1 MKKKLSQKTSRSSI
15 YAKDVPDVH
24 DGLTS
29 LQREILA
36 KIQKVTVD
44 GKRVKTASIIA
55 SLEGEH
61 IFSDFLPRGAFGVSA
76 KIYDNILNMVQ
87 DWKTPT
93 LIQGGGCFGSGGY
106 CYGDFANPRYNEI
119 KLSEYAN
126 FLFDTKN
133 QTLDQNANAFFSYLP
148 NVLIS
153 GTEGTMS
160 NIPPHNLGE
169 VIDALV
175 ALINDPNLSDDELL
189 SYIKGPD
196 YINGGI
202 IINKSELAQL
212 YKTGVGNIYVRGKV
226 DVKNDETGHPHLIIN
241 ELPFTLIPE
250 FKCIGMHN
258 NIKNLNDIIL
268 DEFHLLYNV
277 MKIENHTN
285 GDTVCIDISLG
296 KKSNIQKALD
306 ALFLYSHVEGVFE
319 YRAIL
324 LSNGNPK
331 LMSLYEI
338 LSEWL
343 EFFRQKS
350 TEFNNN
356 SPLSENEIISNL
368 LNIKAKFATPRKT
381 QIIDI

>member
-1 MKKKLSQKTSRSSI
+1 MKNKLSQKISRSII
-15 YAKDVPDVH
+15 YAKEIPDVR

-36 KIQKVTVD
+36 KIQTVTVD
-44 GKRVKTASIIA
+44 GKRQKTERII
-55 SLEGEH
+55 SMFEGEH
-61 IFSDFLPRGAFGVSA
+61 IISDFQPRWTFGVSA

-87 DWKTPT
+87 NWKTPT
-93 LIQGGGCFGSGGY
+93 LIQGEGYFGSSRY

-126 FLFDTKN
+126 FLFDTKK
-133 QTLDQNANAFFSYLP
+133 QTFDTNVKAFFSYLP

-153 GTEGTMS
+153 GTDGTIS

-175 ALINDPNLSDDELL
+175 ALINNPNLSDAELL

-202 IINKSELAQL
+202 VINKSELAHL
-212 YKTGVGNIYVRGKV
+212 YKTGVGNIRVRGKV
-226 DVKNDETGHPHLIIN
+226 DVKTDDTDRPHLIIR

-250 FKCIGMHN
+250 FNCIGLHQ
-258 NIKNLNDIIL
+258 NIEKIEDIIL
-268 DEFHLLYNV
+268 DEFPLLYNV
-277 MKIENHTN
+277 TKIENNSTIN
-285 GDTVCIDISLG
+285 ATCIDISLR

-306 ALFLYSHVEGVFE
+306 ALFLHSHVEGVFE

-324 LSNGNPK
+324 LSNGKPK

-343 EFFRQKS
+343 EFYRQKS
-350 TEFNNN
+350 TELNNN
-356 SPLSENEIISNL
+356 SPLPEDEIIADL
-368 LNIKAKFATPRKT
+368 WDIKAKFATPRKT